1 MDFQHKPVLLT
12 ETLRFW
18 TAAASGVYMDGT
30 LGGGGHSAAL
40 LELLPQ
46 ALSLIHILL
55 CPRRYRRRQ
64 YPL

>member
-30 LGGGGHSAAL
+30 LGGGGHIHAAGCRFALPVAEARDELVRL
-40 LELLPQ
+40 LTEKLG
-46 ALSLIHILL
+46 
-55 CPRRYRRRQ
+55 
-64 YPL
+64 